1 MDRGSSNL
9 PCLPT
14 RSVVGVIVL
23 TRCGLPCPGPS
34 QNRCVPVGSARV
46 LGVRL
51 ALAGLIRS
59 ANPRGPSVNEFLVL
73 RRREVILSP
82 QLRSPPFIRTTDK
95 AATCDSI

>member
-14 RSVVGVIVL
+14 GPVVGVLVL
-23 TRCGLPCPGPS
+23 TRCGLPCPGTS
-34 QNRCVPVGSARV
+34 QNRCIPVGSACV

-51 ALAGLIRS
+51 ALAELIRS
-59 ANPRGPSVNEFLVL
+59 LNPRGRSVAEALVL
-73 RRREVILSP
+73 QRREVILSAQP
-82 QLRSPPFIRTTDK
+82 LSSSFIRTTDK